1 MASHGI
7 WQAASISGTS
17 PNWLSVL
24 RFHLQSLAL
33 PPCNLFY
40 TPLQLVSQQSVAVVA
55 EAEAE
60 AAVVARLGHCGYPL
74 CSTMRAFAFR
84 LDSSAIWAA
93 VSLWHWRLCR
103 CRFLFFS
110 WFLFFL
116 FDWCKPKK
124 SKLAATR
131 DSADIDE
138 SGEWGRRVGGGG
150 IKQNPWQ
157 KLLFV
162 LRFALRSLQ
171 ILIKCII
178 RIYYSNV
185 CWFMQSSSAVSLLC
199 LPLSLVFINT
209 N

>member
-1 MASHGI
+1 MASHEI

-33 PPCNLFY
+33 PPCTLCY
-40 TPLQLVSQQSVAVVA
+40 TPLQLVSQQSVAVV
-55 EAEAE
+55 AEAE

-84 LDSSAIWAA
+84 LDSSAVWAA

-103 CRFLFFS
+103 CHFLFFS
-110 WFLFFL
+110 WFLFFFWL
-116 FDWCKPKK
+116 MQAKEIKIGGNARQRRYRWV
-124 SKLAATR
+124 
-131 DSADIDE
+131 
-138 SGEWGRRVGGGG
+138 RRVVVKKGGGG

-199 LPLSLVFINT
+199 LPLVFINI